1 MDLSTNYMGL
11 ELKNPIIVGSS
22 KLTSTYAGVKQ
33 CADQGAGAIV
43 LKSLFEEQLI
53 IDSEKLMD
61 QDMQYYWYP
70 EAVDYINNFAKA
82 GGLDEYVA
90 LIKKIKA
97 DLNIPVIASINCVS
111 ANEWPQFAKKIE
123 EAGADALELNIA
135 IFPFKHEVESAEIEN
150 RYVEIVKEVKKYV
163 SIPVAVK
170 LCSGFT
176 NLCKISKDLVEAGAD
191 ALVLF
196 NRYYRPDIDINT
208 QKVVHN
214 NFYSAPQEITHSM
227 RWVNILSQR
236 IKGDISASNGIH
248 DAKGVIKQ
256 ILSGAD
262 TTQMVSAIYNK
273 GTAYIETVLQDLEKW
288 MKKNNYNSLADFKG
302 KLAKEDEST
311 AAFYRVQFMKR
322 TVE

>member
-1 MDLSTNYMGL
+1 MGL

-33 CADQGAGAIV
+33 CADQGAGAVV

-53 IDSEKLMD
+53 TDPEKLMN

-82 GGLDEYVA
+82 GGLDEHVE

-97 DLNIPVIASINCVS
+97 DISVPVIASINCIS
-111 ANEWPQFAKKIE
+111 ANEWPQFAKKIQ

-150 RYVEIVKEVKKYV
+150 RYIQIVKEVKKFL

-170 LCSGFT
+170 ICSGFT
-176 NLCKISKDLVEAGAD
+176 NLCKISNDLVEAGAD

-214 NFYSAPQEITHSM
+214 NFYSAPQEITQSM

-236 IKGDISASNGIH
+236 IEGDISASNGIH
-248 DAKGVIKQ
+248 DASGVIKQ

-288 MKKNNYNSLADFKG
+288 MKKNDYHSLADFKG
-302 KLAKEDEST
+302 NMAIEDESS